1 MTQTVTLQFPVNVDG
16 EDITELRIR
25 RPKMRDIKRAQKH
38 KDDIER
44 SMSLISDLA
53 EISPKAVEE
62 LDAADFTAASKIV
75 GEFMAQSDG

>member
-1 MTQTVTLQFPVNVDG
+1 MAQTITLQHPINADG
-16 EDITELRIR
+16 EDITELTIR

-44 SMSLISDLA
+44 SMALIADLA

-62 LDAADFTAASKIV
+62 LDAADFEAVSKIV
-75 GEFMAQSDG
+75 GEYMGRSDG